1 MDNDSIDL
9 TGAMEALN
17 TMLSGDD
24 GKQQIQNILN
34 MFSGNTPDHTGA
46 GNATGGIDPE
56 NIELM
61 FKIQNIMSKINS
73 RKNSRQSQL
82 LTALKP
88 FLKPSRREKVDSAM
102 KLLSFSEVFEI
113 MRETQED

>member
-1 MDNDSIDL
+1 MDSESIDL
-9 TGAMEALN
+9 TGAMETLTN
-17 TMLSGDD
+17 MLSGDE

-34 MFSGNTPDHTGA
+34 MFSGNTPEHTDT

-61 FKIQNIMSKINS
+61 FKLQNIMSKMNS
-73 RKNSRQSQL
+73 RKNSSQSQL
-82 LTALKP
+82 LSALKP

-102 KLLSFSEVFEI
+102 RLLSFSEVFEI
-113 MRETQED
+113 MREVQED